1 MYSVAKDHTKY
12 LTKWLEYFGELCHQ
26 GILRPEC
33 IFMPYVSKVVDMSV
47 YAEEIKQAVRTVADW
62 PEEGVMFRDI
72 MPLLQNPKIFRIII
86 DSFVHRY
93 QGMPI
98 DAVAAI
104 DARGFI
110 ICAPLAYELGIP
122 LVPVRKK
129 GKLPFQ
135 TVTQSYK
142 LEYGEAEIELHTD
155 AVRTGDKVLIMDDLI
170 ATGGTMLAA
179 CELVKKLG
187 AEVLEVAAIIDLPDL
202 KGADA
207 LKQAGCDVYAICEF
221 EGL

>member
-1 MYSVAKDHTKY
+1 
-12 LTKWLEYFGELCHQ
+12 
-26 GILRPEC
+26 
-33 IFMPYVSKVVDMSV
+33 MSV
-47 YAEEIKQAVRTVADW
+47 YQEEIKQAVRTVENW

-72 MPLLQNPKIFRIII
+72 MPLLQNPKIFRKLI

-93 QGMPI
+93 QGQAI

-110 ICAPLAYELGIP
+110 LGAPLAYELGIS

-135 TVTQSYK
+135 TVSQSYK
-142 LEYGEAEIELHTD
+142 LEYGQAEIELHTD
-155 AVRTGDKVLIMDDLI
+155 AVRTGDKVLVMDDLI
-170 ATGGTMLAA
+170 ATGGTMMAA

-187 AEVLEVAAIIDLPDL
+187 AEVVEVAAIIDLPDL
-202 KGADA
+202 KGGDK
-207 LKQAGCDVYAICEF
+207 LREAGFEVYSICEF
-221 EGL
+221 DGL

>member
-1 MYSVAKDHTKY
+1 MS
-12 LTKWLEYFGELCHQ
+12 
-26 GILRPEC
+26 
-33 IFMPYVSKVVDMSV
+33 PYQD
-47 YAEEIKQAVRTVADW
+47 EIKQAVRTVENW
-62 PEEGVMFRDI
+62 PEDGVMFRDI
-72 MPLLQNPKIFRIII
+72 MPLLQNPKVFRKLI

-93 QGMPI
+93 QGKGL

-110 ICAPLAYELGIP
+110 LGAPLAYELGVS

-135 TVTQSYK
+135 TVTQAYQ

-155 AVRTGDKVLIMDDLI
+155 AVRTGDRVLIMDDLI

-187 AEVLEVAAIIDLPDL
+187 AEVVEVAAIIDLPDL
-202 KGADA
+202 KGGDK
-207 LKQAGCDVYAICEF
+207 LREAGFSVFSICEF
-221 EGL
+221 DGH

>member
-1 MYSVAKDHTKY
+1 
-12 LTKWLEYFGELCHQ
+12 
-26 GILRPEC
+26 
-33 IFMPYVSKVVDMSV
+33 MSV
-47 YAEEIKQAVRTVADW
+47 YQEEIKQAVRTVENW
-62 PEEGVMFRDI
+62 PEDGVMFRDI
-72 MPLLQNPKIFRIII
+72 MPLLQNPKIFRKLI

-93 QGMPI
+93 QGQAI

-110 ICAPLAYELGIP
+110 LGAPLAYELGIS

-135 TVTQSYK
+135 TVSQSYK

-155 AVRTGDKVLIMDDLI
+155 AVRTGDKVLVMDDLI
-170 ATGGTMLAA
+170 ATGGTMMAA

-187 AEVLEVAAIIDLPDL
+187 AEVVEVAAIIDLPDL
-202 KGADA
+202 KGGDK
-207 LKQAGCDVYAICEF
+207 LREAGFEVYSICEF
-221 EGL
+221 DGL

>member
-1 MYSVAKDHTKY
+1 MSRYS
-12 LTKWLEYFGELCHQ
+12 Q
-26 GILRPEC
+26 
-33 IFMPYVSKVVDMSV
+33 
-47 YAEEIKQAVRTVADW
+47 EIKDAIRTVPNW

-72 MPLLQNPKIFRIII
+72 MPLLQDANTFRLLI

-93 QGMPI
+93 QNMQL
-98 DAVAAI
+98 DAIAAI

-110 ICAPLAYELGIP
+110 LGAPLAYELGLS

-129 GKLPFQ
+129 GKLPFK
-135 TVTQSYK
+135 TITQDYD
-142 LEYGEAEIELHTD
+142 LEYGSATIELHTD
-155 AVRTGDKVLIMDDLI
+155 AFKAGDRVLVMDDLI

-187 AEVLEVAAIIDLPDL
+187 AEVVETAAIIDLPDL
-202 KGADA
+202 KGGEK
-207 LKQAGCDVYAICEF
+207 LRQAGFDVYAICEF